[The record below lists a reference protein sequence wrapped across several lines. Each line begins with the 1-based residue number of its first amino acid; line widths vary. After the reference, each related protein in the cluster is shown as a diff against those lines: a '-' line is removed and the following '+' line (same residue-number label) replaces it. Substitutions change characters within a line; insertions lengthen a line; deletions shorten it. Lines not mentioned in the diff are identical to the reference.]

1 MEIIRRIESV
11 KKEGIKHGVV
21 YFTNLEVEASHYFIL
36 KWNGKGEKEINDF
49 VSLWKTFE
57 ETLSLIHQDNAVL
70 KDLEKQLSAA
80 EQGIELQ

>member
-1 MEIIRRIESV
+1 MVIALIGSRTRTFSPLFR
-11 KKEGIKHGVV
+11 KFL
-21 YFTNLEVEASHYFIL
+21 YST
-36 KWNGKGEKEINDF
+36 NGKGEKEINDF